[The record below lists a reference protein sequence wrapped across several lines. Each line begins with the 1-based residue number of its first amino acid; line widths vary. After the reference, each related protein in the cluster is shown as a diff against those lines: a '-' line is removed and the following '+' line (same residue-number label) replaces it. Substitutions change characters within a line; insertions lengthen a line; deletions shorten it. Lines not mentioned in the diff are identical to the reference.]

1 MRITNN
7 VLINNLKRSLGNNL
21 RSLDL
26 YQNRLSTGKMINK
39 PSDDPVGIVDSLR
52 IRNKLSENK
61 QFQSNTGD
69 AQSWLESTD
78 EALGSLTDVL
88 NRVYELT
95 IYSANGSLEEQE
107 RKALSEEVSQLIE
120 EAGSI
125 ADTTHGG
132 RYIFGGS
139 NTLHKPYE
147 NGAWT
152 NANTDKIEYEISTG
166 VTIPINITAQEVFI
180 DRDMLGTLEAICSH
194 MQTGDTQS
202 LSGADLEKLQ
212 ANIDRVL
219 SCRAQAGARVNRL
232 EMTAERLLEQEV
244 NFTKLQSSVEDID
257 VAEILLKL
265 KNQQSVY
272 ESSLSVGARII
283 MPTLMDFLN

>member
-26 YQNRLSTGKMINK
+26 YQNRLSTGKMISK

-52 IRNKLSENK
+52 LRNKLSENR
-61 QFQSNTGD
+61 QFQANAGD
-69 AQSWLESTD
+69 AKSWLESTD

-120 EAGSI
+120 ETGSI

-139 NTLHKPYE
+139 NTLHKPYA

-152 NANTDKIEYEISTG
+152 NANTDSIEYEISAG

-180 DRDMLGTLEAICSH
+180 DRDMLGTLETICSH
-194 MQTGDTQS
+194 MQTGDTES
-202 LSGADLEKLQ
+202 LSTTDLEKLQ

-244 NFTKLQSSVEDID
+244 NFTKLQSLVEDID
-257 VAEILLKL
+257 VAGTLLKL

-272 ESSLSVGARII
+272 ESSLSVGAHII